1 MSGGAQ
7 AFANSCHDAV
17 SGLDL
22 TLVIPTAQDHVS
34 RAGAG
39 AACRGLLKRFDRC
52 VAGFLGGFESARGL
66 G

>member
-22 TLVIPTAQDHVS
+22 TLVIP
-34 RAGAG
+34 
-39 AACRGLLKRFDRC
+39 LLKTT
-52 VAGFLGGFESARGL
+52 
-66 G
+66 

>member
-1 MSGGAQ
+1 MLSPALI
-7 AFANSCHDAV
+7 SRL
-17 SGLDL
+17 SY
-22 TLVIPTAQDHVS
+22 PTAQDHVS
-34 RAGAG
+34 RAGVG